1 MDWSQSRSL
10 GIVQSG
16 LRNCSFWLV
25 PESILDAAGDWIKQ
39 QNRRGRHPFQ
49 LHFLSWLCQMYFKYC
64 LRLWEH
70 KDESM
75 TAPPWN
81 EILAEELI
89 PTDQSE
95 VEAVI
100 VCVCMCVCGILC
112 MCAHLHVFCLSHSIM
127 SILIAFFHCNYALG
141 KTSMRSQN
149 PQYLFQ
155 VTMGRNSY
163 CFLIQYMYTLR
174 YAHHESS

>member
-1 MDWSQSRSL
+1 
-10 GIVQSG
+10 
-16 LRNCSFWLV
+16 
-25 PESILDAAGDWIKQ
+25 
-39 QNRRGRHPFQ
+39 
-49 LHFLSWLCQMYFKYC
+49 MYSKYC

-70 KDESM
+70 KDESA

-100 VCVCMCVCGILC
+100 VCVCVCVCVCVWYIVY
-112 MCAHLHVFCLSHSIM
+112 CAHVHVFCLSHSIM
-127 SILIAFFHCNYALG
+127 SILIAFFQCNYVLG

-149 PQYLFQ
+149 PQYLLQ
-155 VTMGRNSY
+155 VAWEGILIVFWFNICIHWDMLTTSLVNIHHDTELELFSY
-163 CFLIQYMYTLR
+163 NENF
-174 YAHHESS
+174 